1 MPPSPLNLRLSWR
14 RVAPNHRVFSR
25 RQLQFRVFVHNL
37 PSLHPNGKERSGNTC
52 SLTFLHTGTCEMGK
66 ASSWRSAPVPVGSQ
80 LAAPA
85 PAGRG
90 SAQVFQ
96 AQQSVSGGTKW
107 GFFARPPASPFL
119 LPGSSQV
126 AVQVMGHPSVR
137 PQLTVVS
144 FCFLSHC
151 IRTCQY
157 CCCKPYTMYVCVC
170 VRSEQWLPMLV

>member
-14 RVAPNHRVFSR
+14 RVAFNHWVFSR
-25 RQLQFRVFVHNL
+25 RQLQFRVFLHDL

-66 ASSWRSAPVPVGSQ
+66 ASSWRSAPVPVGTQ

-90 SAQVFQ
+90 SAQGFQ
-96 AQQSVSGGTKW
+96 AQQSASRGTKW
-107 GFFARPPASPFL
+107 GFSVPVSPLL

-126 AVQVMGHPSVR
+126 AVQVVGHPSVQ
-137 PQLTVVS
+137 PQLTVGNFTCS
-144 FCFLSHC
+144 GIIFPFCFPSPFC
-151 IRTCQY
+151 IRT
-157 CCCKPYTMYVCVC
+157 
-170 VRSEQWLPMLV
+170 